1 MLTCLRSCSLLFC
14 PARGSPSLPGVG
26 MGGTAGW
33 GVTTLLS
40 QDKHNEGNC
49 TTAYMMSL
57 DCFYISSFEPQITPG
72 PLAQPLVGFLWK

>member
-1 MLTCLRSCSLLFC
+1 MLTCLSCCSLPFC

-33 GVTTLLS
+33 GVTLPRTNTVKETAPQPTGCLLI
-40 QDKHNEGNC
+40 
-49 TTAYMMSL
+49 AFM
-57 DCFYISSFEPQITPG
+57 FPVFEPQITPG